1 MNINS
6 IHGLNTTKRHMKAL
20 KNIFLINAIIE
31 IAGGIVVMIN
41 PALLL
46 NNPNPNDMVLNIS
59 KALGIAGFTI
69 GVVSYQLYRHEL
81 LNIRGSKMIALIF
94 MLYHVLM
101 TFTFY
106 SIYNA
111 GMTPHLGATGL
122 HLIVSI
128 VFAILYFQTVGIEPK
143 SKK

>member
-1 MNINS
+1 
-6 IHGLNTTKRHMKAL
+6 MKAL

-31 IAGGIVVMIN
+31 IIGGVVVMIN

-46 NNPNPNDMVLNIS
+46 NSPNTDNMVLNIS
-59 KALGIAGFTI
+59 KALGIAAFTM

-106 SIYNA
+106 SMYN
-111 GMTPHLGATGL
+111 TDIIPHIGATGL
-122 HLIVSI
+122 HLVVSI
-128 VFAILYFQTVGIEPK
+128 IFAILYFQNVGIELK

>member
-1 MNINS
+1 
-6 IHGLNTTKRHMKAL
+6 MKAL

-31 IAGGIVVMIN
+31 IIGGVVVMIN

-46 NNPNPNDMVLNIS
+46 DIPNTDNMVLNIS
-59 KALGIAGFTI
+59 KALGIAAFTM

-94 MLYHVLM
+94 TLYHVLM

-106 SIYNA
+106 SMYN
-111 GMTPHLGATGL
+111 TDIIPHIGATGL
-122 HLIVSI
+122 HLVVSI
-128 VFAILYFQTVGIEPK
+128 IFAILYFQTVGIELK

>member
-1 MNINS
+1 
-6 IHGLNTTKRHMKAL
+6 MKAL

-31 IAGGIVVMIN
+31 IIGGVVVMIN

-46 NNPNPNDMVLNIS
+46 NSPNTDNMVLNIS
-59 KALGIAGFTI
+59 KALGIAAFTM

-106 SIYNA
+106 SMYNTDI
-111 GMTPHLGATGL
+111 TPHLGATGL
-122 HLIVSI
+122 HLVVSI
-128 VFAILYFQTVGIEPK
+128 IFAILYFQTVGIELK

>member
-1 MNINS
+1 
-6 IHGLNTTKRHMKAL
+6 MKAL

-31 IAGGIVVMIN
+31 IAGGMVVMIN
-41 PALLL
+41 PHLLL
-46 NNPNPNDMVLNIS
+46 NSPNSDDMVLNVS
-59 KALGIAGFTI
+59 KALGIAAFTI

-106 SIYNA
+106 SMYNA
-111 GMTPHLGATGL
+111 YLIPHMGATGL

-128 VFAILYFQTVGIEPK
+128 IFAILYFQTVGIEPEI
-143 SKK
+143 KKES

>member
-1 MNINS
+1 
-6 IHGLNTTKRHMKAL
+6 MKAL

-31 IAGGIVVMIN
+31 IIGGVVVMIN

-46 NNPNPNDMVLNIS
+46 NSPNTDNMVLNIS
-59 KALGIAGFTI
+59 KALGIAAFTM

-94 MLYHVLM
+94 TLYHVLM

-106 SIYNA
+106 SMYNTDI
-111 GMTPHLGATGL
+111 TPHIGATGL
-122 HLIVSI
+122 HLVVSI
-128 VFAILYFQTVGIEPK
+128 IFAILYFQTVGIELK
-143 SKK
+143 SKNNIPSDF

>member
-1 MNINS
+1 
-6 IHGLNTTKRHMKAL
+6 MKAL

-31 IAGGIVVMIN
+31 IIGGVVVMIN

-46 NNPNPNDMVLNIS
+46 NSPNTDNMVLNIS
-59 KALGIAGFTI
+59 KALGIAAFTM
-69 GVVSYQLYRHEL
+69 GVVSYQLYKHEL

-106 SIYNA
+106 SMYNTNI
-111 GMTPHLGATGL
+111 TPHIGATGV
-122 HLIVSI
+122 HLVVSI
-128 VFAILYFQTVGIEPK
+128 IFAILYFQTVGIELK

>member
-1 MNINS
+1 
-6 IHGLNTTKRHMKAL
+6 MKAL

-31 IAGGIVVMIN
+31 ITGGVVVMIN

-46 NNPNPNDMVLNIS
+46 DIPNTDNMVLNIS
-59 KALGIAGFTI
+59 KALGIAAFTM

-106 SIYNA
+106 SMYN
-111 GMTPHLGATGL
+111 TDIIPHIGATGL
-122 HLIVSI
+122 HLVVSI
-128 VFAILYFQTVGIEPK
+128 IFAILYFQTVGIELK
-143 SKK
+143 SKNNIPSDF

>member
-1 MNINS
+1 
-6 IHGLNTTKRHMKAL
+6 MKAL
-20 KNIFLINAIIE
+20 KNIFLTNAIIE
-31 IAGGIVVMIN
+31 IIGGVVVMIN

-46 NNPNPNDMVLNIS
+46 NSPNTDNMVLNIS
-59 KALGIAGFTI
+59 KALGIAAFTM
-69 GVVSYQLYRHEL
+69 GVVSYQLYKHEL

-106 SIYNA
+106 SMYNTNI
-111 GMTPHLGATGL
+111 TPHIGATVV
-122 HLIVSI
+122 HLVVSI
-128 VFAILYFQTVGIEPK
+128 IFAILYFQTVGIELK

>member
-1 MNINS
+1 
-6 IHGLNTTKRHMKAL
+6 MKAL
-20 KNIFLINAIIE
+20 KNIFLTNAIIE
-31 IAGGIVVMIN
+31 ITGGVVVMIN

-46 NNPNPNDMVLNIS
+46 NSPNTDNMVLNIS
-59 KALGIAGFTI
+59 KALGIAAFTM
-69 GVVSYQLYRHEL
+69 GVVSYQLYKHEL

-106 SIYNA
+106 SMYNTNI
-111 GMTPHLGATGL
+111 TPHIGATGV
-122 HLIVSI
+122 HLVVSI
-128 VFAILYFQTVGIEPK
+128 IFAILYFQTVGIELK

>member
-1 MNINS
+1 
-6 IHGLNTTKRHMKAL
+6 MKAL
-20 KNIFLINAIIE
+20 KNIFLTNAIIE
-31 IAGGIVVMIN
+31 IIGGVVVMIN

-46 NNPNPNDMVLNIS
+46 NSPNTDNMVLNIS
-59 KALGIAGFTI
+59 KALGIAAFTM

-106 SIYNA
+106 SMYNTA
-111 GMTPHLGATGL
+111 IAPHLGATGL
-122 HLIVSI
+122 HLVVSI
-128 VFAILYFQTVGIEPK
+128 IFAILYFQTVGIELK

>member
-1 MNINS
+1 
-6 IHGLNTTKRHMKAL
+6 MKAL
-20 KNIFLINAIIE
+20 KNIFLTNAIIE
-31 IAGGIVVMIN
+31 IIGGVVVMIN

-46 NNPNPNDMVLNIS
+46 NSPNTDNMVLNIS
-59 KALGIAGFTI
+59 KALGIAAFTM
-69 GVVSYQLYRHEL
+69 GVVSYQLYKHEL

-106 SIYNA
+106 SMYNTDI
-111 GMTPHLGATGL
+111 TPHIGATGL
-122 HLIVSI
+122 HLVVSI
-128 VFAILYFQTVGIEPK
+128 IFAILYFQTVGIELK

>member
-1 MNINS
+1 
-6 IHGLNTTKRHMKAL
+6 MKAL

-31 IAGGIVVMIN
+31 IIGGVVVMIN

-46 NNPNPNDMVLNIS
+46 NSPNTDNMVLNIS
-59 KALGIAGFTI
+59 KALGIAAFTM
-69 GVVSYQLYRHEL
+69 GVVSYQLYKHEL

-106 SIYNA
+106 SMYN
-111 GMTPHLGATGL
+111 TNIIPHIGATGL
-122 HLIVSI
+122 HLVVSI
-128 VFAILYFQTVGIEPK
+128 IFAILYFQTVGIELK

>member
-1 MNINS
+1 
-6 IHGLNTTKRHMKAL
+6 MKAL

-31 IAGGIVVMIN
+31 IIGGVVVMIN

-46 NNPNPNDMVLNIS
+46 DIPNTDNMVLNIS
-59 KALGIAGFTI
+59 KALGIAAFTM

-94 MLYHVLM
+94 TLYHVLM

-106 SIYNA
+106 SMYN
-111 GMTPHLGATGL
+111 TDIIPHIGATGL
-122 HLIVSI
+122 HLVVSI
-128 VFAILYFQTVGIEPK
+128 IFAILYFQTVGIELK
-143 SKK
+143 SKNNIPSDF

>member
-1 MNINS
+1 
-6 IHGLNTTKRHMKAL
+6 MKAL

-31 IAGGIVVMIN
+31 ITGGVVVMIN

-46 NNPNPNDMVLNIS
+46 NSPNTDNMVLNIS
-59 KALGIAGFTI
+59 KALGIAAFTM

-106 SIYNA
+106 SMYN
-111 GMTPHLGATGL
+111 TDIIPHIGATGL
-122 HLIVSI
+122 HLVVSI
-128 VFAILYFQTVGIEPK
+128 IFAILYFQTVGIELK
-143 SKK
+143 SKNNIPSDF

>member
-1 MNINS
+1 
-6 IHGLNTTKRHMKAL
+6 MKAL

-31 IAGGIVVMIN
+31 ITGGVVVMIN

-46 NNPNPNDMVLNIS
+46 NSPNTDNMVLNIS
-59 KALGIAGFTI
+59 KALGIAAFTM
-69 GVVSYQLYRHEL
+69 GVVSYQLYKHEL

-106 SIYNA
+106 SMYNTNI
-111 GMTPHLGATGL
+111 TPHIGATGV
-122 HLIVSI
+122 HLVVSI
-128 VFAILYFQTVGIEPK
+128 IFAILYFQTVGIELK

>member
-1 MNINS
+1 
-6 IHGLNTTKRHMKAL
+6 MKAL
-20 KNIFLINAIIE
+20 KNIFLTNAIIE
-31 IAGGIVVMIN
+31 IIGGVVVMIN

-46 NNPNPNDMVLNIS
+46 NSPNTDNMVLNIS
-59 KALGIAGFTI
+59 KALGIAAFTM
-69 GVVSYQLYRHEL
+69 GVVSYQLYKHEL

-106 SIYNA
+106 SMYN
-111 GMTPHLGATGL
+111 TDIIPHIGATGL
-122 HLIVSI
+122 HLVVSI
-128 VFAILYFQTVGIEPK
+128 IFAILYFQTVGIELK

>member
-1 MNINS
+1 
-6 IHGLNTTKRHMKAL
+6 MKAL

-31 IAGGIVVMIN
+31 IIGGVVVMIN

-46 NNPNPNDMVLNIS
+46 DIPNTDNMVLNIS
-59 KALGIAGFTI
+59 KALGIAAFTM

-106 SIYNA
+106 SMYN
-111 GMTPHLGATGL
+111 TDIIPHIGATGL
-122 HLIVSI
+122 HLVVSI
-128 VFAILYFQTVGIEPK
+128 IFAILYFQTVGIELK
-143 SKK
+143 SKNNIPSDF

>member
-1 MNINS
+1 
-6 IHGLNTTKRHMKAL
+6 MKAL

-31 IAGGIVVMIN
+31 ITGGVVVMIN

-46 NNPNPNDMVLNIS
+46 NSPNTDNMVLNIS
-59 KALGIAGFTI
+59 KALGIAAFTM

-106 SIYNA
+106 SMYNTA
-111 GMTPHLGATGL
+111 ITPHLGATGS
-122 HLIVSI
+122 HLVVSI
-128 VFAILYFQTVGIEPK
+128 IFAILYFQTVGIELK

>member
-1 MNINS
+1 
-6 IHGLNTTKRHMKAL
+6 MKAL

-31 IAGGIVVMIN
+31 IIGGVVVMIN

-46 NNPNPNDMVLNIS
+46 NSPNTDNMVLNIS
-59 KALGIAGFTI
+59 KALGIAAFTM

-106 SIYNA
+106 SMYN
-111 GMTPHLGATGL
+111 TDIIPHIGATGV
-122 HLIVSI
+122 HLVVSI
-128 VFAILYFQTVGIEPK
+128 IFAILYFQTVGIELK

>member
-1 MNINS
+1 
-6 IHGLNTTKRHMKAL
+6 MKAL

-31 IAGGIVVMIN
+31 IIGGVVVMIN

-46 NNPNPNDMVLNIS
+46 NSPNTDNMVLNIS
-59 KALGIAGFTI
+59 KALGIAAFTM

-106 SIYNA
+106 SMYNTA
-111 GMTPHLGATGL
+111 ITPHLGATGL
-122 HLIVSI
+122 HLVVSI
-128 VFAILYFQTVGIEPK
+128 IFAILYFQTVGIELK